1 VKKILILLVTVLIL
15 SLVAC
20 SAVDPYDSVISGDFV
35 YTQWDMSEGEIA
47 IIGLSDE
54 GKEKDT
60 LIFPSILDGFRVTQI
75 GSKFGLKDTG
85 VLEIEI
91 ATKIYFTNEIIHIAT
106 GVVYSKGMTEN
117 MIHIY
122 VGSNFPL
129 HELFTWKSQKENS
142 KIFMCQEYYNHLVS
156 LDLLQENYVPVNV
169 EYYTDEDTLY
179 FVDNAEDALVN
190 VIPPVPYK
198 EGYEFVGWFKDTDFN
213 QPFVFDEDVIPTK
226 QFDNENLLINI
237 TKIYAKWQ

>member
-1 VKKILILLVTVLIL
+1 
-15 SLVAC
+15 
-20 SAVDPYDSVISGDFV
+20 
-35 YTQWDMSEGEIA
+35 
-47 IIGLSDE
+47 
-54 GKEKDT
+54 
-60 LIFPSILDGFRVTQI
+60 
-75 GSKFGLKDTG
+75 
-85 VLEIEI
+85 
-91 ATKIYFTNEIIHIAT
+91 
-106 GVVYSKGMTEN
+106 
-117 MIHIY
+117 
-122 VGSNFPL
+122 
-129 HELFTWKSQKENS
+129 
-142 KIFMCQEYYNHLVS
+142 MCQEYYNHLVS